1 MNVNNEL
8 RSSELNTKVT
18 EVCSSELN
26 TEMWQLNTEV
36 SL

>member
-18 EVCSSELN
+18 EVCSSA
-26 TEMWQLNTEV
+26 EMWQLNTEV